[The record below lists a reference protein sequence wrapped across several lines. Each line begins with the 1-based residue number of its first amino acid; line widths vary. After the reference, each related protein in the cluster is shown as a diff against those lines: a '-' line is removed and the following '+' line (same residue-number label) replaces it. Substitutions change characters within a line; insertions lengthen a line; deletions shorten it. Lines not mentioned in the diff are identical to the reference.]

1 MKNIERVYVDGDYSH
16 TRISGTKKEMLNI
29 YRNIEELR
37 AKGEVTIKHKDKYK
51 EKNFKELKKRLLNNV
66 MIFDDL
72 DDFLEDNG
80 YYSMFSY
87 SLMEQ
92 DENKFKV
99 IYKAADNCHYDLKV
113 TFVIDTNAYKKI
125 LNDKFKE
132 GEILNVIVTDI
143 KRI

>member
-1 MKNIERVYVDGDYSH
+1 MDPFILALIIVGSFILLSLIVGAIFMFVYTNKIANSLFIEQW
-16 TRISGTKKEMLNI
+16 TR
-29 YRNIEELR
+29 
-37 AKGEVTIKHKDKYK
+37 
-51 EKNFKELKKRLLNNV
+51 
-66 MIFDDL
+66 
-72 DDFLEDNG
+72 
-80 YYSMFSY
+80 
-87 SLMEQ
+87 Q